1 MTTNNPFSAGS
12 LLGISK
18 TALLVL
24 SGLVHLVRD
33 RLADGRSSMASTGVA
48 GVTPPCFVCPSSR
61 LAQVW
66 PSDNGRGENGQKD
79 TCGTSVA

>member
-1 MTTNNPFSAGS
+1 MPMTTNKPFSVGS

-33 RLADGRSSMASTGVA
+33 RLAHGLHWGCWGDSALPCVSLQQISPGMA
-48 GVTPPCFVCPSSR
+48 F
-61 LAQVW
+61 
-66 PSDNGRGENGQKD
+66 
-79 TCGTSVA
+79 

>member
-1 MTTNNPFSAGS
+1 MSLLSVGS

-33 RLADGRSSMASTGVA
+33 QLADGRPSTASAAVA
-48 GVTPPCFVCPSSR
+48 RATLP
-61 LAQVW
+61 
-66 PSDNGRGENGQKD
+66 
-79 TCGTSVA
+79 